1 MMAWVQIF
9 VALIGPILS
18 AIVAWKISSMFGC
31 RLYERHEKERI
42 LRQIL
47 ISKVDID
54 WCEYVKC
61 LSYIE
66 LAFSEDK
73 NVLDAWRLLL
83 RAYNS
88 TEINSLYLEEK
99 RDNLIRA
106 IAKTLRYS
114 DEAVSQLI
122 GRASYIPKWLKDRQE
137 VDNAEVAAKLKQL
150 CKEQE
155 R

>member
-1 MMAWVQIF
+1 MLEWIQIF
-9 VALIGPILS
+9 VALVGPILS

-47 ISKVDID
+47 ISKTDID
-54 WCEYVKC
+54 WVEYVKC

-66 LAFSEDK
+66 LTFANDK
-73 NVLDAWRLLL
+73 HVLDAWRLLL

-88 TEINSLYLEEK
+88 KEINNLYLEEK

-106 IAKTLRYS
+106 IAKSLKYS
-114 DEAVSQLI
+114 DEAVSQII
-122 GRASYIPKWLKDRQE
+122 GRVSYVPRCLKDRQE
-137 VDNAEVAAKLKQL
+137 IENAEVAEKLKKL
-150 CKEQE
+150 
-155 R
+155 RSSDVL